1 MKQQVTRGVIGDL
14 WPLCQ
19 SGDASAD
26 SRALVDEFLA
36 QDEEFART
44 MRAGNGLP
52 RLAPRLQLS
61 PDAERRLLDEARDRA
76 RRRLIVTG
84 VAIGFAGVILLAAFA
99 GAFYLVV
106 VRAG

>member
-44 MRAGNGLP
+44 MHAGNGLP
-52 RLAPRLQLS
+52 WLAPQLRLS

-99 GAFYLVV
+99 GAFYLVM